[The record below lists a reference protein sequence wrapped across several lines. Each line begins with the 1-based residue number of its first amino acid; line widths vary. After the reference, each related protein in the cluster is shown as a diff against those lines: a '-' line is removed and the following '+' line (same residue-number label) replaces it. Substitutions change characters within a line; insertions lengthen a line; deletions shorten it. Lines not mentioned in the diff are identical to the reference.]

1 MGKIVTVSNLK
12 KTLHYL
18 KKNGI
23 RQACYAMLERIETEG
38 RENYTYEPPRNDC
51 LQAQIQEAKSLG
63 VKFSILVP
71 ALDTGE
77 EYLRAMIDSVL
88 GQTYGNFELIIADAS
103 KGDQVE
109 KVVETYA
116 DSRIRY
122 RRLKQNTGISANTN
136 QALMYATGDYAGLL
150 DHDDV
155 LTPDA
160 LFEMAACIEK
170 YQRQQ
175 TELLLL
181 YSDEDKCDQ
190 HEERYFEE
198 NRKPDFNLDLILT
211 NNYIC
216 HFTVMKRQLMQEL
229 GFRSVC
235 DGAQDYDIVLRCLGR
250 ILGKESGQ
258 AVGTQPGQL
267 NTAML
272 PVAHI
277 PRVLYHW
284 RCHTQST
291 AENPASKQYAY
302 DAGKRAVE
310 DFLRSRGWRA
320 EVSHLKHLGFYRI
333 EYQPDLLAVRE
344 DVAVVGGKLIDRKN
358 KITGGIYTVEGKPFY
373 QGLHREYSGY
383 MHRAS
388 LQQEAEVIDIRCMKA
403 SRLAETVL
411 EELTGHPYLQHP
423 ETGRYDWRDC
433 IEEWETFTDQD
444 FVDLSRRFC
453 EQVRRAGFRIVWDP
467 AMTEK
472 LTADR
477 KNRKNRKNTVKMEK
491 EKWEAEK

>member
-1 MGKIVTVSNLK
+1 MGKIITAVNLK

-18 KKNGI
+18 KKNGL
-23 RQACYAMLERIETEG
+23 RQACYAIRERIDTEG
-38 RENYTYEPPRNDC
+38 KENYTYKPVEETI
-51 LQAQIQEAKSLG
+51 LQKQRRRSETMDI
-63 VKFSILVP
+63 KFSLLVP
-71 ALDTGE
+71 AFETRE

-88 GQTYGNFELIIADAS
+88 GQTYGNFELILADAS

-109 KVVETYA
+109 KVVKTYK
-116 DSRIRY
+116 DPRIRY
-122 RRLKQNTGISANTN
+122 KRLKQNTGISANTN

-160 LFEMAACIEK
+160 LFEMASCIEK
-170 YQRQQ
+170 YRQ
-175 TELLLL
+175 EGIRLLLL
-181 YSDEDKCDQ
+181 YSDEDKCDA
-190 HEERYFEE
+190 HEERYFEV
-198 NRKPDFNLDLILT
+198 NKKPDFNLDLVLT

-250 ILGKESGQ
+250 MSGKEKCGGNGDRNGGG
-258 AVGTQPGQL
+258 V
-267 NTAML
+267 L
-272 PVAHI
+272 PIAHI
-277 PRVLYHW
+277 PKVLYHW

-310 DFLRSRGWRA
+310 DFLRLKGWRA
-320 EVSHLKHLGFYRI
+320 EVSHLRHLGFYRV
-333 EYQPDLLAVRE
+333 EYQPDLLSVRE
-344 DVAVVGGKLIDRKN
+344 DVAVVGGKLLDSRN
-358 KITGGIYTVEGKPFY
+358 RITGGLYTADGKALY

-388 LQQEAEVIDIRCMKA
+388 LQQDAEAIDIRCMKA
-403 SRLAETVL
+403 SRQAETIL
-411 EELTGHPYLQHP
+411 EELIGHPYLRHP
-423 ETGRYDWRDC
+423 ETGRFDWRDC
-433 IEEWETFTDQD
+433 LKEQGHLTEQD
-444 FVDLSRRFC
+444 YVELSCKFC
-453 EQVRRAGFRIVWDP
+453 EQVRKAGFRIVWDP

-472 LTADR
+472 
-477 KNRKNRKNTVKMEK
+477 
-491 EKWEAEK
+491 

>member
-1 MGKIVTVSNLK
+1 VLPVVADIKGNMDMGKIATAGNLK
-12 KTLHYL
+12 KTLYYL
-18 KKNGI
+18 KKNGL
-23 RQACYAMLERIETEG
+23 RQAYYAMRERIETEG
-38 RENYTYEPPRNDC
+38 KENYTYEPVDDSI
-51 LQAQIQEAKSLG
+51 LQAQSRSSGSMNI
-63 VKFSILVP
+63 KFSILVP
-71 ALDTGE
+71 AFETKE

-88 GQTYGNFELIIADAS
+88 GQTYGNFELILADAS

-109 KVVETYA
+109 RVVETYTDA
-116 DSRIRY
+116 RIRY

-170 YQRQQ
+170 HKKEDSQP
-175 TELLLL
+175 LLL

-190 HEERYFEE
+190 HQERYFEV

-250 ILGKESGQ
+250 MLGKEG
-258 AVGTQPGQL
+258 AP
-267 NTAML
+267 L

-277 PRVLYHW
+277 PKVLYHW

-310 DFLRSRGWRA
+310 DFLRLRGWRA
-320 EVSHLKHLGFYRI
+320 EVSHLRHLGFYRI
-333 EYQPDLLAVRE
+333 EYQPELLAVRE
-344 DVAVVGGKLIDRKN
+344 DVAVVGGRLIDRKN
-358 KITGGIYTVEGKPFY
+358 KITGGIYTAEGKPLY

-383 MHRAS
+383 MHRAC
-388 LQQEAEVIDIRCMKA
+388 LQQEAEAVDIRCMKA
-403 SRLAETVL
+403 SRQAETIL
-411 EELTGHPYLQHP
+411 EELIGHPYLQRP
-423 ETGRYDWRDC
+423 MTGRFDWRDC
-433 IEEWETFTDQD
+433 LKEAELLSGQD
-444 FVDLSRRFC
+444 FVDLSCRFC
-453 EQVRRAGFRIVWDP
+453 ERVRQAGFRIVWDP

-472 LTADR
+472 LAKPGSGDR
-477 KNRKNRKNTVKMEK
+477 P
-491 EKWEAEK
+491 